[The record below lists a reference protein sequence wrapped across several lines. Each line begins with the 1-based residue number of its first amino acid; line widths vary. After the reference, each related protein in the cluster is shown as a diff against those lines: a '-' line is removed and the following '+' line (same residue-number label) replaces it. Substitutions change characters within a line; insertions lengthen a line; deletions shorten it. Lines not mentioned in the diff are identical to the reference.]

1 MGGTALIH
9 SVEYV
14 TYDHYVLFWGAGLS
28 CLNLKVEDLQIHD
41 CSNNKQNQRLIQIP
55 TRVPEKIVVAIFS
68 GILVNSGIQVEAGRH
83 IIIKC
88 SVNPRLNSYCFVLKQ
103 QKVT

>member
-68 GILVNSGIQVEAGRH
+68 GILVNSGIPV
-83 IIIKC
+83 
-88 SVNPRLNSYCFVLKQ
+88 VVDRLNSNN
-103 QKVT
+103 

>member
-28 CLNLKVEDLQIHD
+28 CLNLKVEDLQSHD
-41 CSNNKQNQRLIQIP
+41 CSNNKQNQRLILIIEIE
-55 TRVPEKIVVAIFS
+55 TESVHEESYLLEK
-68 GILVNSGIQVEAGRH
+68 
-83 IIIKC
+83 
-88 SVNPRLNSYCFVLKQ
+88 
-103 QKVT
+103 